1 VRDGGS
7 ADMGFLG
14 EVFNLAVVWVEQGDV
29 GEVLL
34 ALGIGVPVAAVVGMA
49 CHSSGYSDLG
59 NLLLSAAA
67 FGVLPFLMLSC
78 QTVTGI

>member
-1 VRDGGS
+1 MGS
-7 ADMGFLG
+7 LG
-14 EVFNLAVVWVEQGDV
+14 EVLNLAVVTVYEEDV

-34 ALGIGVPVAAVVGMA
+34 VLGIGVPVVALLGMA
-49 CHSSGYSDLG
+49 CHSSGNSGLG